1 MNTSLISQLRY
12 SEDSQPQ
19 HSHFHLTCEMIFVVS
34 GQAEF
39 EVDGRHYLAS
49 KGSIVF
55 INSYEKH
62 NVCILSQ
69 PYRRYFAMVQAAEL
83 EHALPSSVLP
93 GIFKNRPAGFSHCVS
108 PNSFGDEPER
118 LFSALLREVNSE
130 NFYAE
135 QMVRTLLEQILIL
148 VYRAC
153 PQNFALLESNANK
166 RIREVQQYIEQHFT
180 EPIHVA
186 ELADRFLSITVIW
199 RTRLNS
205 WWGAVP
211 NSTFRLTG
219 FPMPKNCWKT
229 PTFRCFKLLTSA
241 AFLTRTTSFVPF
253 ETTLAFHPTST
264 GNQSSVFWLSRPK
277 NKHNLCVK
285 K

>member
-62 NVCILSQ
+62 NVCILNQ

-153 PQNFALLESNANK
+153 PQNFALLESNANN

-186 ELADRFLSITVIW
+186 ELADRFFVNHCYLAHAFKQLVGCSPKQYISLNRLSYAKE
-199 RTRLNS
+199 LLENS
-205 WWGAVP
+205 NLPVFQIAYQCGFSDTNNFIRSFRNYSGLSP
-211 NSTFRLTG
+211 NQYRQS
-219 FPMPKNCWKT
+219 KQ
-229 PTFRCFKLLTSA
+229 CFLVEQAK
-241 AFLTRTTSFVPF
+241 
-253 ETTLAFHPTST
+253 E
-264 GNQSSVFWLSRPK
+264 
-277 NKHNLCVK
+277 
-285 K
+285 